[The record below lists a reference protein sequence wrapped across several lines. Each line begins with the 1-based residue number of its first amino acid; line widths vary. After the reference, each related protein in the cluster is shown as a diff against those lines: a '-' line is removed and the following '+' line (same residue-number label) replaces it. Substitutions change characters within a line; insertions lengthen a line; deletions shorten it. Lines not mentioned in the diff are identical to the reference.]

1 MASRYKISLKEALR
15 SLLASSP
22 HTKKLNSRDKKK
34 KKKWEADGIISIISI
49 NTIVMR
55 NGFNVW
61 DWLNSE
67 FNLLWNPNGK
77 YCWEKAKKEMLY
89 L

>member
-22 HTKKLNSRDKKK
+22 HTKKLNSRNKKK
-34 KKKWEADGIISIISI
+34 KLEADGIISIISI

-55 NGFNVW
+55 NGFNV
-61 DWLNSE
+61 
-67 FNLLWNPNGK
+67 
-77 YCWEKAKKEMLY
+77 
-89 L
+89 

>member
-34 KKKWEADGIISIISI
+34 KLEADGIISIISI

-55 NGFNVW
+55 NGFNV
-61 DWLNSE
+61 
-67 FNLLWNPNGK
+67 
-77 YCWEKAKKEMLY
+77 
-89 L
+89 

>member
-22 HTKKLNSRDKKK
+22 YTKKLNSRDKKK
-34 KKKWEADGIISIISI
+34 KIISIISI

-55 NGFNVW
+55 NGFNV
-61 DWLNSE
+61 
-67 FNLLWNPNGK
+67 
-77 YCWEKAKKEMLY
+77 
-89 L
+89 